1 VQVFDVL
8 KCTMQR
14 AAQEDERKTE
24 SAWLRDVTPSCCNVE
39 LVLTK
44 LMANRYSVDVLVNVL
59 DNIVRDLDSLWPTS

>member
-14 AAQEDERKTE
+14 EVQEAERKAE
-24 SAWLRDVTPSCCNVE
+24 SAWLRDLTPSCCNVE

-44 LMANRYSVDVLVNVL
+44 LMANRYSTDVSVNV
-59 DNIVRDLDSLWPTS
+59 VSELDSLWRTS